1 VVEVVITPP
10 VTQPVFTELVYNR
23 VLEADIS
30 EEIPDCLTL
39 ELELT
44 GGEADIYAVVE
55 VEPPAY
61 IDYFPIDE
69 ATGIISC
76 LPFDNE
82 TPDTIPKQ
90 VLVTVVATN
99 SATGESDQ
107 VWIITTSQKFF
118 SSLVLSYSLGCW
130 LL

>member
-10 VTQPVFTELVYNR
+10 VTQPVFTEPIYDR

-30 EEIPDCLTL
+30 EAITVCLTPML
-39 ELELT
+39 EVM
-44 GGEADIYAVVE
+44 GGLADNYAAE

-61 IDYFPIDE
+61 TDNFPINKT
-69 ATGIISC
+69 TGIISC

-82 TPDTIPKQ
+82 IPDTIPEQ

-107 VWIITTSQKFF
+107 V
-118 SSLVLSYSLGCW
+118 C
-130 LL
+130 

>member
-1 VVEVVITPP
+1 VI
-10 VTQPVFTELVYNR
+10 
-23 VLEADIS
+23 EADNS

-61 IDYFPIDE
+61 TDNFPINKT
-69 ATGIISC
+69 TGIISC

-82 TPDTIPKQ
+82 IPDTIPEQ

-107 VWIITTSQKFF
+107 V
-118 SSLVLSYSLGCW
+118 C
-130 LL
+130 